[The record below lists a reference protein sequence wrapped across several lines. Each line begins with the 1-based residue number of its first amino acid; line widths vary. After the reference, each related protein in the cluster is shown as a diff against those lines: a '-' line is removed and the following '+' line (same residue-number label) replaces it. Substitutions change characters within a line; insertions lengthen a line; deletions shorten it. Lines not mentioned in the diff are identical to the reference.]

1 MILRVTTDGQVTE
14 HEYPTMDMRK
24 TLCTLIGEKCEL
36 FERVRPRRLY
46 TELGH
51 SSDCY
56 SDISVAMLVDEE
68 GIYHELKENPFAS
81 WLYET
86 DKHGWPIWG
95 DVLFISEH
103 AVPDG
108 IDFCNM
114 SDATL
119 EKLKEQ
125 VKEFNKKRS
134 AALPKQ
140 RI

>member
-1 MILRVTTDGQVTE
+1 MIRRVTTDRQVTE
-14 HEYPTMDMRK
+14 HEFPTEDIND
-24 TLCTLIGEKCEL
+24 TLHALIGEKCFL
-36 FERVRPRRLY
+36 YERVRPKRLY
-46 TELGH
+46 IELGH
-51 SSDCY
+51 PSDYY
-56 SDISVAMLVDEE
+56 SDISVTMLVDEE

-95 DVLFISEH
+95 DVLFIGES
-103 AVPDG
+103 AVEDG
-108 IDFCNM
+108 IDFCDM
-114 SDATL
+114 CEATV